1 MRSLSASEDL
11 VSLTTVISFDFCLN
25 DQTRSTP
32 HLLSSSLIWPCL
44 PRRLLAAHLQPRR
57 RSSQAS
63 FDHRRRLRHCRA
75 PWMPLH
81 SQRCAP
87 PPLLCFQP
95 SSYPCESPPS
105 RHRAPVAPPR
115 THRDAPPA
123 RRRRSAAPPA
133 SARRRRPPTAHAA
146 PALPSRPC
154 AVPLLLHTC
163 SKIPLAIHPCLHSRL
178 RRASQP
184 SRACAGSSL
193 SVVERRLHS
202 RRLHSR
208 RASKAATKAPRKQL
222 ATKAARKSAPATG
235 GVKKPHRCSAPH
247 STAAPRLITLLL
259 LTSAAASRCA
269 SHLICC
275 KVPNPSNPSP

>member
-1 MRSLSASEDL
+1 MQQIKTSQTSSRPITDQGLSHAPQATLHPSQKKKKNFNPVDAASL
-11 VSLTTVISFDFCLN
+11 VIV
-25 DQTRSTP
+25 
-32 HLLSSSLIWPCL
+32 
-44 PRRLLAAHLQPRR
+44 AHL
-57 RSSQAS
+57 AV
-63 FDHRRRLRHCRA
+63 
-75 PWMPLH
+75 
-81 SQRCAP
+81 P
-87 PPLLCFQP
+87 P
-95 SSYPCESPPS
+95 
-105 RHRAPVAPPR
+105 
-115 THRDAPPA
+115 TPPA
-123 RRRRSAAPPA
+123 RRPPTATPPLQPGEFRPSSSPAPLPGPLDAPALPALCTTAAPLLSAVELPPPPSHHRAPIATLRQLDAAAPPA

-193 SVVERRLHS
+193 SAVE

-247 STAAPRLITLLL
+247 STAAPRLIPLLL
-259 LTSAAASRCA
+259 LTSAAVSRCA

>member
-1 MRSLSASEDL
+1 PVDAASL
-11 VSLTTVISFDFCLN
+11 VIV
-25 DQTRSTP
+25 
-32 HLLSSSLIWPCL
+32 
-44 PRRLLAAHLQPRR
+44 AHL
-57 RSSQAS
+57 AV
-63 FDHRRRLRHCRA
+63 
-75 PWMPLH
+75 
-81 SQRCAP
+81 P
-87 PPLLCFQP
+87 P
-95 SSYPCESPPS
+95 
-105 RHRAPVAPPR
+105 
-115 THRDAPPA
+115 TPPA
-123 RRRRSAAPPA
+123 RRPPTATPPLQPGEFRPSSSPAPLPPPSHHRAPIATLRQLDAAAPPA

-193 SVVERRLHS
+193 SALERRLHS

-247 STAAPRLITLLL
+247 STAAPRLIPLLL